1 MPDVPEDLEDVID
14 AFYILTRSRQAGF
27 DIGPIPLN
35 QIETYCRMYRIDDVD
50 RMVRLIGAMDGE
62 YLLTV
67 HEKRKP

>member
-1 MPDVPEDLEDVID
+1 
-14 AFYILTRSRQAGF
+14 
-27 DIGPIPLN
+27 
-35 QIETYCRMYRIDDVD
+35 VD